1 MATLFEDLQEGLNQA
16 IDYAEGK
23 GSAQVIT
30 YTIEPVRELDKDQ
43 IRQVRMNAN
52 MTQKVF
58 ADYLGVSIKTVEAWE
73 RGRTH
78 PTGPAYRLMGFLAN
92 KQVEIL
98 PFITIEYH
106 KANH

>member
-1 MATLFEDLQEGLNQA
+1 MATLFEDLKEGINQA

-23 GSAQVIT
+23 GSTRVFT
-30 YTIEPVRELDKDQ
+30 YKIDPVKEYDNEQ
-43 IRQVRMNAN
+43 IRRIRMDAG
-52 MTQKVF
+52 MTQRVF

-78 PTGPAYRLMGFLAN
+78 PTGPAYRLIDFLVQDKA
-92 KQVEIL
+92 KDL

-106 KANH
+106 KT